1 MKNILIPIL
10 AGLITLSSCT
20 TDSEWNRGATG
31 AAVGSMFGSLI
42 GDIVGGYHGSTV
54 GALMGGAAGAAVGVA
69 SARNQER
76 ERRESYEQRYNNRHA
91 NDNYG
96 YDSYSNDNYGYDNY
110 NNSGNYSNNRKH
122 RDYNFDNGIGY
133 GNGSDYS
140 YHAPESPADFLE
152 IRNIVFADNNNNR
165 MLEGGET
172 AYITFEITNHSSR
185 PIYNIAPVITSD
197 NRRIAISPTAT
208 IAKIDAGR
216 GMRYKA
222 MVRAQSNVRSGMT
235 TFSIGFAE
243 KGNRLDQAK
252 TFHINVVR

>member
-31 AAVGSMFGSLI
+31 AVVGSMFGSLI

-76 ERRESYEQRYNNRHA
+76 ERRESYEQAYNNRHA

-96 YDSYSNDNYGYDNY
+96 YDNYDSYGYDNY
-110 NNSGNYSNNRKH
+110 NNSSYSNKRKH

-152 IRNIVFADNNNNR
+152 IKNIVFADNNNNR

-172 AYITFEITNHSSR
+172 AYITFEISNHSSR